1 RRSRSRCDRCARSS
15 GRTGRPDSDACG
27 QVRPPHGVGAAHDL
41 GSAPAAAAPRAV
53 DPADAH
59 RRPDDGGGGGGGRR
73 PGAGRG
79 GGGRGGWT
87 GAGRDCRTPT
97 ARDPRA
103 APPGC
108 AAWGGPVFPPADLG
122 VRRGGGLVSFIW
134 FRTTLTIPANVAGF
148 DTAGAKA
155 VFRVNVDDYAEVW
168 INGAMPRTPGRPS
181 PGAIQGF
188 NMPNRVVLA
197 DGAVSPGDRF
207 EIAVFAINGPI
218 SAAPGNFL
226 FVREA
231 KVEFFR

>member
-1 RRSRSRCDRCARSS
+1 MPSCS
-15 GRTGRPDSDACG
+15 GFDDSDW
-27 QVRPPHGVGAAHDL
+27 
-41 GSAPAAAAPRAV
+41 AV
-53 DPADAH
+53 I
-59 RRPDDGGGGGGGRR
+59 
-73 PGAGRG
+73 
-79 GGGRGGWT
+79 
-87 GAGRDCRTPT
+87 
-97 ARDPRA
+97 
-103 APPGC
+103 
-108 AAWGGPVFPPADLG
+108 PPADLG

>member
-1 RRSRSRCDRCARSS
+1 MPFGWGIVSTGKHPDIKIAPAMAAANGGELVGVYSRDQHRVEAFAQKHHARAAYSQLGDLLKDSR
-15 GRTGRPDSDACG
+15 
-27 QVRPPHGVGAAHDL
+27 VHGV
-41 GSAPAAAAPRAV
+41 
-53 DPADAH
+53 
-59 RRPDDGGGGGGGRR
+59 
-73 PGAGRG
+73 
-79 GGGRGGWT
+79 
-87 GAGRDCRTPT
+87 
-97 ARDPRA
+97 
-103 APPGC
+103 
-108 AAWGGPVFPPADLG
+108 F
-122 VRRGGGLVSFIW
+122 VSS
-134 FRTTLTIPANVAGF
+134 PNAAGF

-197 DGAVSPGDRF
+197 DGAVSSGDRF

>member
-1 RRSRSRCDRCARSS
+1 
-15 GRTGRPDSDACG
+15 
-27 QVRPPHGVGAAHDL
+27 
-41 GSAPAAAAPRAV
+41 
-53 DPADAH
+53 
-59 RRPDDGGGGGGGRR
+59 
-73 PGAGRG
+73 
-79 GGGRGGWT
+79 
-87 GAGRDCRTPT
+87 
-97 ARDPRA
+97 
-103 APPGC
+103 
-108 AAWGGPVFPPADLG
+108 
-122 VRRGGGLVSFIW
+122 
-134 FRTTLTIPANVAGF
+134 
-148 DTAGAKA
+148 TAGAKA
-155 VFRVNVDDYAEVW
+155 VFCVNVDDYAEVW

>member
-1 RRSRSRCDRCARSS
+1 MAEAGSAAFGARWRVKEAKLVDCPALTNSLPEFKTTYDIEPHAELL
-15 GRTGRPDSDACG
+15 GFDDSD
-27 QVRPPHGVGAAHDL
+27 
-41 GSAPAAAAPRAV
+41 
-53 DPADAH
+53 
-59 RRPDDGGGGGGGRR
+59 
-73 PGAGRG
+73 
-79 GGGRGGWT
+79 W
-87 GAGRDCRTPT
+87 
-97 ARDPRA
+97 
-103 APPGC
+103 
-108 AAWGGPVFPPADLG
+108 PVIPPADLG
-122 VRRGGGLVSFIW
+122 VRRGGGLVSFMW
-134 FRTTLTIPANVAGF
+134 FRTTLTMPATVAGF
-148 DTAGAKA
+148 DIAGAKA

-197 DGAVSPGDRF
+197 DGAVSAGERF

>member
-1 RRSRSRCDRCARSS
+1 MASPNALHAELS
-15 GRTGRPDSDACG
+15 GFDDSDW
-27 QVRPPHGVGAAHDL
+27 
-41 GSAPAAAAPRAV
+41 AV
-53 DPADAH
+53 I
-59 RRPDDGGGGGGGRR
+59 
-73 PGAGRG
+73 
-79 GGGRGGWT
+79 
-87 GAGRDCRTPT
+87 
-97 ARDPRA
+97 
-103 APPGC
+103 
-108 AAWGGPVFPPADLG
+108 PPADLG

-134 FRTTLTIPANVAGF
+134 FRTTLTIPANVTGF
-148 DTAGAKA
+148 DTVGAKA

-197 DGAVSPGDRF
+197 DRAVSPGDRF